1 VTGGIAIEVI
11 IILALILANGVLAM
25 AEIAIISARRAR
37 LHQRADNGDEKARSA
52 LELANH
58 PSDFLSTVQVGITL
72 VGVLAGAFGGATI
85 AEEISVRLAVYP
97 VIAPYSEA
105 IGVILVVLVI
115 TYFTLIL
122 GELVPKR
129 LALNNPEDVAANL
142 ANPMRLLSRMVAP
155 IVRFLSF
162 STDLVL
168 RLLRITPSEDPSVT
182 EDEIRVMIDQG
193 TKEGVF
199 AEEEQDMVEAVF
211 RLGDRRVGTLMAPRT
226 EVVWLDLDD
235 PIEVTQRKIVSST
248 YSRFPVARGGLD
260 SVVGI
265 VQAKDLLAES
275 LAGRA
280 VNLLAILHKPIFI
293 PESTPAFHV
302 LELLRK
308 SSVQMVL
315 VIDEFGGFQ
324 GLVTLFDILES
335 IVGEIPET
343 SEFVEREVVQRED
356 GSWLVDG
363 MLPIDEFKDIFR
375 INELPDEERGYYQT
389 VGGFVMSY
397 LGHIPNPSD
406 HFEWSG
412 FRFEVMDM
420 DGMRID
426 KVLIAPI
433 TSTAAKEK

>member
-1 VTGGIAIEVI
+1 MCLPWPRSLSSQRE
-11 IILALILANGVLAM
+11 
-25 AEIAIISARRAR
+25 RAR
-37 LHQRADNGDEKARSA
+37 LQQRADNGDGKARSA
-52 LELANH
+52 LELAND
-58 PSDFLSTVQVGITL
+58 PTDFLSTVQVGITL

-85 AEEISVRLAVYP
+85 AEEISQRLVVYP
-97 VIAPYSEA
+97 LISPYSEA
-105 IGVILVVLVI
+105 IGVVLVVLVI

-129 LALNNPEDVAANL
+129 VALNNPEEIAANF
-142 ANPMRLLSRMVAP
+142 ANPMRLLSRLFAP

-162 STDLVL
+162 STEIVL
-168 RLLRITPSEDPSVT
+168 RLLRISPSEDPPVT
-182 EDEIRVMIDQG
+182 EAEIRVMIDQG
-193 TKEGVF
+193 TKAGVF
-199 AEEEQDMVEAVF
+199 AEEEQEMVEAVF
-211 RLGDRRVGTLMAPRT
+211 RLGDRRVETLMSPRT

-235 PIEVTQRKIVSST
+235 PIEATQRKITNST
-248 YSRFPVARGGLD
+248 FSRFPVAKGSLD
-260 SVVGI
+260 NVVGI
-265 VQAKDLLAES
+265 VQAKELLADC
-275 LAGRA
+275 LGGKP
-280 VNLLAILHKPIFI
+280 VNLPAILHKPIFI
-293 PESTPAFHV
+293 PESTPAFLV

-308 SSVQMVL
+308 SSVQVAL

-343 SEFVEREVVQRED
+343 SELVDKQVIQRED

-363 MLPIDEFKDIFR
+363 MLPVDEFKDIFR

-397 LGHIPNPSD
+397 LGSIPNPGD

-412 FRFEVMDM
+412 FHFEVMDM

-426 KVLIAPI
+426 KILVAA
-433 TSTAAKEK
+433 TASKEN